1 MMKTSNENK
10 KKETAFEVIKET
22 NEIYSCGKKKTGPR
36 PIGKF
41 PAPIHAARSSCPKK
55 VPSGRKKKTFNKIP
69 PLSPWQVEDSVSRP
83 VAHNTNGYI

>member
-1 MMKTSNENK
+1 MKTSNENK

-55 VPSGRKKKTFNKIP
+55 VPSGRKKKTFNKKKRGHTKKS
-69 PLSPWQVEDSVSRP
+69 LARQGTLLFSPSK
-83 VAHNTNGYI
+83 